1 MQKVLIVGS
10 SKQPIPAVKGGAV
23 PALIEELISQNEV
36 ENQIELNCISIYD
49 EEALDV
55 SQKYKNTNFFLGR
68 SADSCKKD
76 GPFFLPL
83 LKIYFRR

>member
-55 SQKYKNTNFFLGR
+55 SQKYKNTNFIWAEVPTAVKR
-68 SADSCKKD
+68 WTI
-76 GPFFLPL
+76 FLPL